1 MSHWASVEGSSFP
14 LGMTWIAE
22 EQAYNFALYSK
33 HADRVTL
40 LLYKEDDVIHPVFT
54 YQLDY
59 LRHKSG
65 RVWHCRI
72 PRHLTNEAQY
82 YAYRIDGPEPNG
94 RYEWHHFD
102 PQKILLDPYARA
114 VFFPPSFDRQAAIGS
129 GSNVGQA
136 PLGLLS
142 SCEDVFDWGRDK
154 RPRHESDAI
163 IYELHVKAFTNHP
176 HSGVRAD
183 ARGTYAGLMEKIPY
197 LKELGITVVELMPVF
212 QYDPQEGNAWGY
224 MPLNFFAPH
233 HAYAVSKTTC
243 DQHHEFRALVKA
255 LHEADIEVVLDVVYN
270 HTVEGNQA
278 GPVYSFKGID
288 NSTYYLISDKPWD
301 PYANFSGTGNTLNC
315 VNRYVRTIILDSMR
329 HWVTD
334 MRVDGF
340 RFDLASIFAR
350 NEDGSLNWDI
360 PPLFSDIASDPDL
373 ANVLLIAEP

>member
-1 MSHWASVEGSSFP
+1 MSRWAFVEGSSFP

-94 RYEWHHFD
+94 RYEWHHFY

-114 VFFPPSFDRQAAIGS
+114 VFFPPTFERQAAIGPC
-129 GSNVGQA
+129 SNAGKA

-142 SCEDVFDWGRDK
+142 SCDDVFDWGRDK
-154 RPRHESDAI
+154 RPQHEADAI

-176 HSGVRAD
+176 HSGVSPD
-183 ARGTYAGLMEKIPY
+183 GRGTYAGLIEKIPY

-233 HAYAVSKTTC
+233 HAYAASTPTC
-243 DQHHEFRALVKA
+243 DQHNEFRDRKS
-255 LHEADIEVVLDVVYN
+255 VV
-270 HTVEGNQA
+270 
-278 GPVYSFKGID
+278 
-288 NSTYYLISDKPWD
+288 
-301 PYANFSGTGNTLNC
+301 
-315 VNRYVRTIILDSMR
+315 
-329 HWVTD
+329 
-334 MRVDGF
+334 
-340 RFDLASIFAR
+340 
-350 NEDGSLNWDI
+350 
-360 PPLFSDIASDPDL
+360 
-373 ANVLLIAEP
+373 